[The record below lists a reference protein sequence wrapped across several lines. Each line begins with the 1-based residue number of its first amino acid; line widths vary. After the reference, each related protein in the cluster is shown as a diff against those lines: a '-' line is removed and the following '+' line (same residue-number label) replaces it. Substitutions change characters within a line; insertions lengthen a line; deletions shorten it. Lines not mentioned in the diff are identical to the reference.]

1 MVDLT
6 YNPVSPSW
14 TSISKRLRLSS
25 VVSMFEKLG
34 TIQGTGTHQTNV
46 TNNDSNAEIL
56 AGDPATS
63 TLTNKSITTTAI
75 VFSENDTTVDSF
87 AASTTTEQECYDPS
101 EPQNIPDVLPMD
113 QILVTEMNVS
123 NTPPSCPIKDSA
135 DLQINLDLGEDVHNF
150 SSEACTQNGKI
161 EAELSF
167 NGHDYSDD
175 CADGHTSAVELPTH
189 DCIDTA
195 ACNSI
200 EQSTEYVSTEDLL
213 RSRSLSLN
221 RLNQNL
227 NLTRSL

>member
-14 TSISKRLRLSS
+14 TRVSKRLRLSS

-34 TIQGTGTHQTNV
+34 TIQGTGTYQTNV
-46 TNNDSNAEIL
+46 TNNDSNTEIL
-56 AGDPATS
+56 AEDPATS
-63 TLTNKSITTTAI
+63 TLTNNSITTTAI
-75 VFSENDTTVDSF
+75 VFSENDTTIDSF
-87 AASTTTEQECYDPS
+87 AASTTDQECYDPS
-101 EPQNIPDVLPMD
+101 EPQNTPDVLPMD
-113 QILVTEMNVS
+113 QILVREMNVS
-123 NTPPSCPIKDSA
+123 NTPPSYPIKDSA

-167 NGHDYSDD
+167 NGHDCSDD
-175 CADGHTSAVELPTH
+175 YADGHTSAVELPTH

-195 ACNSI
+195 ACDSI

>member
-1 MVDLT
+1 MLDLT

-14 TSISKRLRLSS
+14 ARVSKRLRLSS

-34 TIQGTGTHQTNV
+34 TIQGTGTHQTN
-46 TNNDSNAEIL
+46 NDSNTEIL

-63 TLTNKSITTTAI
+63 SLTNNSITTTAI
-75 VFSENDTTVDSF
+75 VFSENDITVDSF
-87 AASTTTEQECYDPS
+87 AASTTDQECYDPS
-101 EPQNIPDVLPMD
+101 EPQNTPDVLPMD

-123 NTPPSCPIKDSA
+123 NTPPSYPIKDSE
-135 DLQINLDLGEDVHNF
+135 DLQINLDLGKDVHNF
-150 SSEACTQNGKI
+150 SNEACTQNGKI

-167 NGHDYSDD
+167 NGHDCSDD

-189 DCIDTA
+189 DCIVIA

>member
-87 AASTTTEQECYDPS
+87 TASTTDQECYDPS
-101 EPQNIPDVLPMD
+101 EPQNTPDVLPMD
-113 QILVTEMNVS
+113 LILVTEMNVS
-123 NTPPSCPIKDSA
+123 HTPPSYPIKDSA
-135 DLQINLDLGEDVHNF
+135 DLQINLHLEKDVHNI
-150 SSEACTQNGKI
+150 SSEACTLLKMGCYI
-161 EAELSF
+161 TPL
-167 NGHDYSDD
+167 GHH
-175 CADGHTSAVELPTH
+175 AIPVIKTTL
-189 DCIDTA
+189 
-195 ACNSI
+195 
-200 EQSTEYVSTEDLL
+200 
-213 RSRSLSLN
+213 
-221 RLNQNL
+221 
-227 NLTRSL
+227 

>member
-25 VVSMFEKLG
+25 VVSMFEKLC
-34 TIQGTGTHQTNV
+34 TIQGTGTHQTV
-46 TNNDSNAEIL
+46 TNNDSNTEIL
-56 AGDPATS
+56 AGEPATS
-63 TLTNKSITTTAI
+63 TSTNNSITTTAI

-101 EPQNIPDVLPMD
+101 EPQNTLEVLPMD

-123 NTPPSCPIKDSA
+123 HTPPSYPIKDSV
-135 DLQINLDLGEDVHNF
+135 DLQINLHLEEDVHNI
-150 SSEACTQNGKI
+150 SSEASYQNGKI

-167 NGHDYSDD
+167 NDHDCSDD
-175 CADGHTSAVELPTH
+175 NVDGHISAVGLPTH

-195 ACNSI
+195 TCNSI
-200 EQSTEYVSTEDLL
+200 EQSTEYVSTEI
-213 RSRSLSLN
+213 
-221 RLNQNL
+221 
-227 NLTRSL
+227 